1 MSGPKASFFLF
12 CLYMMRRM
20 KTGDPKYLSEH
31 QTLRE
36 QQTLRRALAARMED
50 FARTHIAPRT
60 DLRDHDIIPDELWR
74 GFGDSGLTG
83 IGLPKAYGGHG
94 GDYRAIVM
102 VAEALAAAGGVKG
115 VVTSWMSRE
124 VVARLQI
131 LRLCNDSQRAEYLPK
146 LASGALT
153 PCVAIS
159 EPGAGAHPKHL
170 KTTATR
176 GGDDFIL
183 NGEKAYLTNGPIADL
198 FLILAI
204 TGEEDGR
211 KQFSVLMTPREAPG
225 LELTEGVEIDFLH
238 PAPHCGLK
246 LTNVRVPAANML
258 GPEGDAFPAISLP
271 MRRVEDAL
279 AAASTAGA
287 IRHELAQFAKEIGD
301 NVLDEDDMAEL
312 GWLAAAP
319 AGLSAMAQHA
329 AELLDQE
336 HDVGADLSVDLYAD
350 EISNIA
356 AAARDWSRLQQGRI
370 GALIDKSGLAASPGL
385 AAERRDL
392 EKTLGIARTAHVIQ
406 ARRRAAA
413 LMNT

>member
-1 MSGPKASFFLF
+1 MSGPKTSFFLF

-20 KTGDPKYLSEH
+20 RNGDPIYAS
-31 QTLRE
+31 E
-36 QQTLRRALAARMED
+36 QQALRRTLAMRMED
-50 FARTHIAPRT
+50 FARAHIAPRT
-60 DLRDHDIIPDELWR
+60 DLRDHDIIPDDLWQ
-74 GFGDSGLTG
+74 GFSAAGLTG
-83 IGLPKAYGGHG
+83 VGLPKEHGGHG

-102 VAEALAAAGGVKG
+102 VAEALAATGGVKG

-124 VVARLQI
+124 IVARLQI
-131 LRLCNDSQRAEYLPK
+131 LRLCNDSQRADFLPK
-146 LASGALT
+146 LASGEMT

-176 GGDDFIL
+176 DGDDFII

-204 TGEEDGR
+204 TGEENGR
-211 KQFSVLMTPREAPG
+211 KQFSVLMTPRDAPG
-225 LELTEGVEIDFLH
+225 LELTEGVKIDFLR

-246 LTNVRVPAANML
+246 LTNVRVSAANIL

-287 IRHELAQFAKEIGD
+287 LHHELAQFAKELGRG
-301 NVLDEDDMAEL
+301 VLDDDDMAEL

-319 AGLSAMAQHA
+319 VGLSAMAQHA
-329 AELLDQE
+329 AELLDLE
-336 HDVGADLSVDLYAD
+336 HDHGADSDAD

-370 GALIDKSGLAASPGL
+370 GALIDKSGLVASTGL

-392 EKTLGIARTAHVIQ
+392 EKTLGIARSAHVIQ

-413 LMNT
+413 LMDT